1 MINNDVIQK
10 NILLVGKFEDIKY
23 FLKQIR
29 FYAKLLIG
37 VIVLIIF
44 ILATGW

>member
-1 MINNDVIQK
+1 MDQ
-10 NILLVGKFEDIKY
+10 LFDFIKY
-23 FLKQIR
+23 FIKYLLKQIR

-44 ILATGW
+44 ILATSW